1 MVVATGPRPTST
13 ALDPVDEPP
22 AGAPRPGRLPGWLRR
37 AALPALGVVV
47 FVAAWE
53 WFGRS
58 GTFGKTFVPL
68 SDLPAEWA
76 LPGRSALIRRAA
88 SVTFG
93 RAATGLVVGF
103 LAAVVVAGF
112 ASLVPRVRATVNASA
127 VALNSVP
134 WVALGPLLMIVVSRD
149 RAPAVIAGL
158 AAFFPSFVCASTGFS
173 SLSRDQEDLAA
184 ALGVSSWRRFRHVR
198 LPNALPSLVLGLK
211 LAVPSAMIGAIF
223 GEWFGTGNGL
233 GMLLLTSMQNFRPA
247 LLWTVGLLAA
257 AVTLVA
263 YGLLSLLEAWITR
276 RFSLPAPEVSAIPKA
291 GGRWWVR
298 LLGWLALF
306 VVLIVAWQLYV
317 EASGVSPLLV
327 STPARVWDDLSSS
340 PGLYVE
346 NALSTLRLGATGLV
360 LGMLAGTALA
370 IACWWFAFL
379 RGLLTPVV
387 LVARAVP
394 TLALLPVVAGVL
406 GYNDRSII
414 AISVL
419 ISFFPAFVFA
429 AKGLK
434 TLPDGSADLLA
445 ALGTPRRRIFWL
457 LALPASLRDIAV
469 ALRMSAGICIISAV
483 AAEFL
488 IGERGLG
495 RFFADAMGRQN
506 IDRAWAVALVIVA
519 LSVAAFALVNAF
531 ERALNRRLS

>member
-1 MVVATGPRPTST
+1 MVVATRDRTMT
-13 ALDPVDEPP
+13 PVTEVAAQEQERLPP
-22 AGAPRPGRLPGWLRR
+22 SGAPEWLRE
-37 AALPALGVVV
+37 AVLPVLGIVV

-53 WFGRS
+53 VVGRM
-58 GTFGKTFVPL
+58 GTFGKTFIPL

-76 LPGRSALIRRAA
+76 KPGRSTLIERAA
-88 SVTFG
+88 SLTFG
-93 RAATGLVVGF
+93 RAATGLAVGF
-103 LAAVVVAGF
+103 VAAVVIAGF

-149 RAPAVIAGL
+149 RAPSVIAGL

-173 SLSRDQEDLAA
+173 SLSRDQEDLTD
-184 ALGVSSWRRFRHVR
+184 ALGVSSWRRFRYVR

-257 AVTLVA
+257 AVTLVG
-263 YGLLSLLEAWITR
+263 YGFLSLLESWIAR
-276 RFSLPAPEVSAIPKA
+276 RFSLPAPEVSAIPAA

-298 LLGWLALF
+298 VLGWGGFF
-306 VVLIVAWQLYV
+306 VVAIVAWQLYV

-327 STPARVWDDLSSS
+327 STPARVWADLVEN
-340 PGLYVE
+340 PGLYLE
-346 NALSTLRLGATGLV
+346 NALVTVKLGAIGLA
-360 LGMLAGTALA
+360 LGMVAGTLLA
-370 IACWWFAFL
+370 IVCWWFAFL

-419 ISFFPAFVFA
+419 ISFFPAFVFGA
-429 AKGLK
+429 RGLNA
-434 TLPDGSADLLA
+434 LPDGTADLLT
-445 ALGTPRRRIFWL
+445 ALGTPRRRVFWL
-457 LALPASLRDIAV
+457 LAFPASLRDVAV

-506 IDRAWAVALVIVA
+506 IDRAWAVALVIVL
-519 LSVAAFALVNAF
+519 LSVAAFSLVSSF
-531 ERALNRRLS
+531 ERALSRRLG